1 MLQSTGLQRI
11 GHEWATER
19 EQQQQKKRSR
29 PRFITYVERAAVDIS
44 ALLLI
49 HSFLSPSS
57 LSFCNP
63 PPPFK
68 NQRIK
73 RTIQNTDT
81 MLYFF
86 PVNRL
91 SGIGLIGPQSSTELC
106 VTSICLSFLVCKR
119 G

>member
-11 GHEWATER
+11 GHDWATER
-19 EQQQQKKRSR
+19 EQQQQKKRSC
-29 PRFITYVERAAVDIS
+29 PRFIIYVERAAVDIS

-49 HSFLSPSS
+49 HSVLSPSS
-57 LSFCNP
+57 LSFCTP
-63 PPPFK
+63 PPLLKISALRGPS
-68 NQRIK
+68 RIQ
-73 RTIQNTDT
+73 IQCYT
-81 MLYFF
+81 FS